1 MLQDLLKEKE
11 VLKKELVDKANSF
24 VSECTDEVEEVE
36 EVEHIMDMN
45 INFDQWTEL
54 EDKVEEYNDI
64 LSDIE
69 SHEEEPNENTCAFCE
84 SSCEEYF
91 CSDDCRIADVEELN

>member
-24 VSECTDEVEEVE
+24 VDEVTDEVE
-36 EVEHIMDMN
+36 EVEHIMDMD

-54 EDKVEEYNDI
+54 KDKVEEYNDI
-64 LSDIE
+64 LKDIE
-69 SHEEEPNENTCAFCE
+69 EHQEDEDENECAFCGT
-84 SSCEEYF
+84 SCEEYF
-91 CSDDCRIADVEELN
+91 CSDDCRIADVKELD